1 MKPILIF
8 NDKLDLHKEELL
20 QTIVDGL
27 KRHFVNVASYNKII
41 EAQAPLILSFDP
53 NSKLAAIFFSDVKQ
67 YSDVL
72 KMAFKETI
80 TIQKGNLLE
89 SIYTPQLVFICDYPK
104 ADIPENDISLYHVIS
119 IE

>member
-20 QTIVDGL
+20 QTIVAGL

-41 EAQAPLILSFDP
+41 QEQSPLILTFDP

-67 YSDVL
+67 YSDVM
-72 KMAFKETI
+72 KVAFKDVI
-80 TIQKGNLLE
+80 LIQKGNLIE
-89 SIYTPQLVFICDYPK
+89 SIFTPQLVFICDFPK
-104 ADIPENDISLYHVIS
+104 NDIAENEISLYHIIS
-119 IE
+119 VE